1 MIRTNSKKTILR
13 KTILSISAL
22 AMMSVTA
29 ACKQE
34 DDSSDGAAP
43 GYVAGAQSLA
53 EKQALE
59 ERKKQVLASYI
70 GEYRYTDDSGSIPVR
85 ERVEICSDRLKVFS
99 REYPFKFLTIKYPSE
114 FDKRDFLKH
123 DKITFWRWKSREA
136 KYKFS
141 NTAEDFE
148 KVSAFLDSSSLVL
161 CNESEHFYY
170 VLPEPSDGSRNSVTR
185 VDFTS
190 INFKNL
196 GIEDSSMGE
205 LTGTYI
211 REEPVR
217 LERYTPQQEN
227 PSGNGGDQQGS
238 GVSESLTGTYS
249 YMGASGY
256 EKSGALTL
264 TSDGTWSY
272 SGEKSNIA
280 ASSGTYTVSGS
291 KVTFFW
297 NTNGYDVSESFTVT
311 NSGSSSEWRSDSNGT
326 STFLSM
332 VFNVMSLS
340 ITLGKS

>member
-53 EKQALE
+53 EKKALE

-70 GEYRYTDDSGSIPVR
+70 GEYRNDTDKFKY
-85 ERVEICSDRLKVFS
+85 RVEICSDRLIVHKM
-99 REYPFKFLTIKYPSE
+99 EYSNEYRFEFLKIKYPSE
-114 FDKRDFLKH
+114 FDERDFLK
-123 DKITFWRWKSREA
+123 DNRFTFWQRKSQDE
-136 KYKFS
+136 K
-141 NTAEDFE
+141 E

-161 CNESEHFYY
+161 YDEYENFYY

-185 VDFTS
+185 VGFTQIGS
-190 INFKNL
+190 Y
-196 GIEDSSMGE
+196 E
-205 LTGTYI
+205 YI
-211 REEPVR
+211 RNEPVR
-217 LERYTPQQEN
+217 YEKYTPQQEN
-227 PSGNGGDQQGS
+227 PSGNGGNQQGS
-238 GVSESLTGTYS
+238 TSTESLTGTYS
-249 YMGASGY
+249 FTGASGY

-297 NTNGYDVSESFTVT
+297 NANGYDVSESFTVT

>member
-53 EKQALE
+53 EKKALE

-70 GEYRYTDDSGSIPVR
+70 GEYRNDTGLVNY
-85 ERVEICSDRLKVFS
+85 RVEICSDRLKVFS
-99 REYPFKFLTIKYPSE
+99 REYSFKFLTIKYPSE
-114 FDKRDFLKH
+114 FDKRDFLTH

-161 CNESEHFYY
+161 CDESERFYY

-185 VDFTS
+185 VKFTQ
-190 INFKNL
+190 INDSLSFL
-196 GIEDSSMGE
+196 GQPLYTFIM
-205 LTGTYI
+205 
-211 REEPVR
+211 EEPVR
-217 LERYTPQQEN
+217 LEKYTPQQEN
-227 PSGNGGDQQGS
+227 PSENGGNQQGS
-238 GVSESLTGTYS
+238 TSTESLTGTYS
-249 YMGASGY
+249 FTGASGY

-264 TSDGTWSY
+264 TSDGAWSY

-297 NTNGYDVSESFTVT
+297 NANGYNVSESFTVT